1 MTEEIISSIIKTTR
15 EIKNI
20 SSLPNQQGIYAFFL
34 NETGDLAEFGSFGQ
48 VIYIGLA
55 EKSLNSRDI
64 KSHLENGQT
73 GWSSFRRSVSAI
85 LKVQL
90 NLTAQKRDKNSIKLR
105 PDKYKF
111 DEDGEKRLTQ
121 WMIKNLKMG
130 FWTTDKPLSINRLR
144 KEEENVI
151 LMLKPTLDLDKRT
164 KKFNYLA
171 DNLDSLRKVCR
182 EEVKSFN
189 KI

>member
-1 MTEEIISSIIKTTR
+1 MTEEIINSIINTTT

-34 NETGDLAEFGSFGQ
+34 AETGHLGEFGSFGQ
-48 VIYIGLA
+48 VIYVGLA

-64 KSHLENGQT
+64 KSHLANGQT
-73 GWSSFRRSVSAI
+73 GWSSFRRSLSAI

-90 NLTAQKRDKNSIKLR
+90 NLTAQKRDKTSTKLR

-130 FWTTDKPLSINRLR
+130 FWTTNMPLTIDQLR

-151 LMLKPTLDLDKRT
+151 LKLKPTLDLDKRT
-164 KKFNYLA
+164 KEFNYLA
-171 DNLDSLRKVCR
+171 HNLDNLRKVCR
-182 EEVKSFN
+182 EEVKKLN